1 MNAQTSMVEQL
12 LSQLQGAPMAQIAS
26 QLGADQQQTESA
38 VGAAVPMLLGMLGN
52 NANQG
57 GGADA
62 LFGAL
67 MRDHAPAQAQ
77 GFGGGDLLG
86 SVLGSVLGGGQG
98 QGAGSAILGHIFGG
112 QQQQAESSLGQASG
126 LGGGN
131 AGQLLTILAPIV
143 MSFLANKV
151 QGSGLDAG
159 GLGQV
164 LQQERAQTQQQGGL
178 GGSLLTSML
187 DQDGDGQLG
196 AGDLFK
202 LAGSFWTSVNL
213 SDFSL
218 I

>member
-1 MNAQTSMVEQL
+1 MNAQTSLVEQL
-12 LSQLQGAPMAQIAS
+12 LSQLQGAPMAHIAS

-98 QGAGSAILGHIFGG
+98 QSAGSAILGHIFGG

-131 AGQLLTILAPIV
+131 AGQLLAILAPIV

-151 QGSGLDAG
+151 QGNGLDAG

-164 LQQERAQTQQQGGL
+164 LQQEQAQTQQQGGL

-202 LAGSFWTSVNL
+202 LAGSFLNKR
-213 SDFSL
+213 
-218 I
+218 

>member
-1 MNAQTSMVEQL
+1 MNAQTSLVEQL

-98 QGAGSAILGHIFGG
+98 QSAGSAILGHIFGG

-131 AGQLLTILAPIV
+131 AGQLLAILAPIV

-151 QGSGLDAG
+151 QGNGLDAG
-159 GLGQV
+159 GLGRV

-202 LAGSFWTSVNL
+202 LAGSFLNKR
-213 SDFSL
+213 
-218 I
+218 

>member
-1 MNAQTSMVEQL
+1 MNAQTSLVEQL

-98 QGAGSAILGHIFGG
+98 QNAGSAILGHIFGG

-202 LAGSFWTSVNL
+202 LAGSFLNKR
-213 SDFSL
+213 
-218 I
+218 

>member
-12 LSQLQGAPMAQIAS
+12 LSQLQGAPMQQIAS

-38 VGAAVPMLLGMLGN
+38 VGAALPMLLGMLGN

-98 QGAGSAILGHIFGG
+98 QSAGSAILGHIFGG

-131 AGQLLTILAPIV
+131 AGQLLAILAPIV

-151 QGSGLDAG
+151 QGNGLDAG
-159 GLGQV
+159 GLGRV

-202 LAGSFWTSVNL
+202 LAGSFLNKR
-213 SDFSL
+213 
-218 I
+218 

>member
-1 MNAQTSMVEQL
+1 MNAQTSLVEQL

-86 SVLGSVLGGGQG
+86 SVLGSVLSGGQG
-98 QGAGSAILGHIFGG
+98 QSAGSAILGHIFGG

-131 AGQLLTILAPIV
+131 AGQLLAILAPIV

-151 QGSGLDAG
+151 QGNGLDAG

-164 LQQERAQTQQQGGL
+164 LQQEQAQTQQQGGL

-202 LAGSFWTSVNL
+202 LAGSFLNKR
-213 SDFSL
+213 
-218 I
+218 

>member
-1 MNAQTSMVEQL
+1 MNAQTSLVEQL

-26 QLGADQQQTESA
+26 QMGADQQQTESA

-57 GGADA
+57 GGAVA

-98 QGAGSAILGHIFGG
+98 QSAGSAILGHIFGG

-131 AGQLLTILAPIV
+131 AGQLLAILAPIV

-151 QGSGLDAG
+151 QGNGLDAG
-159 GLGQV
+159 GLGRV

-202 LAGSFWTSVNL
+202 LAGSFLNKR
-213 SDFSL
+213 
-218 I
+218 

>member
-1 MNAQTSMVEQL
+1 MNAQTSLVEQL

-98 QGAGSAILGHIFGG
+98 QSAGSAILGHIFGG

-131 AGQLLTILAPIV
+131 AGQLLAILAPIV

-151 QGSGLDAG
+151 QGNGLDAG

-164 LQQERAQTQQQGGL
+164 LQQEQAQTQQQGGL
-178 GGSLLTSML
+178 GGGLLTSML

-202 LAGSFWTSVNL
+202 LAGSFLNKR
-213 SDFSL
+213 
-218 I
+218 

>member
-26 QLGADQQQTESA
+26 QLGVDQQQTESA

-98 QGAGSAILGHIFGG
+98 QSAGSAILGHIFGG

-131 AGQLLTILAPIV
+131 AGQLLAILAPIV

-151 QGSGLDAG
+151 QGNGLDAG

-164 LQQERAQTQQQGGL
+164 LQQEQAQAQQQGSV

-202 LAGSFWTSVNL
+202 LAGSFLNKR
-213 SDFSL
+213 
-218 I
+218 